1 MILLR
6 NFLRIGDRAGTSFVT
21 RVRLHRRERALRE
34 KKRRGA
40 ANDDKGDQ
48 PANDSLTDDIPVDAL
63 GTFETGD
70 PDSGTDLAVRRR
82 KRPAETR
89 THNDHARG
97 AEFDANA
104 TARSELANLRTK
116 RVKNLVTIK
125 S

>member
-1 MILLR
+1 MYLLR
-6 NFLRIGDRAGTSFVT
+6 FNCLLGDRAGTSFVT
-21 RVRLHRRERALRE
+21 RVRLHRRERALGE

-40 ANDDKGDQ
+40 ADDDESNQ
-48 PANDSLTDDIPVDAL
+48 PAKDSLTDDKPVDAL

-70 PDSGTDLAVRRR
+70 PDGGTDLAVRRG
-82 KRPAETR
+82 KRPAETG
-89 THNDHARG
+89 THNDDARG

-104 TARSELANLRTK
+104 TARSELANLRTE